1 MIKERL
7 PEAVQQCIHAAAGE
21 HEPAIQ
27 RGLRRVS
34 VVGNHMILTFSCY
47 VSIFTATRPQ
57 GVGELLTSLSF
68 LTR

>member
-27 RGLRRVS
+27 RGLLRVS
-34 VVGNHMILTFSCY
+34 IGNHTILTLSGY

-57 GVGELLTSLSF
+57 GVGELLTSLRF
-68 LTR
+68 LTQ

>member
-27 RGLRRVS
+27 RGLLRVS
-34 VVGNHMILTFSCY
+34 I
-47 VSIFTATRPQ
+47 VSE
-57 GVGELLTSLSF
+57 GVMVT
-68 LTR
+68 T